1 MGCICS
7 GLSGFEIRMEGSAE
21 NVRGRQYRGDEMRRM
36 ETKTELLLVM
46 VICVLLI
53 ALVLAVMQ

>member
-1 MGCICS
+1 
-7 GLSGFEIRMEGSAE
+7 
-21 NVRGRQYRGDEMRRM
+21 MRRM

-53 ALVLAVMQ
+53 ALVLAVVQ